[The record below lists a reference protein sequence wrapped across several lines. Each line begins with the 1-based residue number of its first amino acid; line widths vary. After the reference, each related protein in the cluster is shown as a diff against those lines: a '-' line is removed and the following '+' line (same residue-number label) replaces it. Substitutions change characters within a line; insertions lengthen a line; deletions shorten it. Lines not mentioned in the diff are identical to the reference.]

1 MKKPKASEKSS
12 AAGVSAGAGVLE
24 IEVAQSKA
32 QWEQAREALSRE
44 HQLGEG
50 AQAGDRLCQL
60 IREDG
65 KLAAVLVWCASAW
78 HLKDRDEAVGWD
90 PVTRSQRLKLVV
102 SLRRFLVLEETRR
115 PNLASQCLGL
125 GLRSLRPQW
134 QAQFGYEPLLAESFS
149 DPESHAGT
157 VYKATNWTM
166 AGMTKGFSA
175 HRTDY
180 YIRNGR
186 PKKLWL
192 KELHPKAKE
201 WMCARHL
208 PECCRGALS
217 DGGGERSALKVS
229 QLESLRDAFRKVP
242 DPRSPNS
249 RRHPLSAMLTL
260 IALGLLMGARD
271 VRDIWRKVAP
281 LNQNQRRAIA
291 LKVREKQSRHLKMPG
306 YDALNDLLAAID
318 PKAFAGALTGWLQAN
333 AGSLPCSLAI
343 DGKSVGNGR
352 CGMIITLCD
361 HENGRPVAMAPANGK
376 KEDCEVPVSR
386 ALLAGENVNLAG
398 ALVTADPLHNNFE
411 TAKVIVEKG
420 GDYLLGTKENTSKRL
435 QAAEKALS
443 SAPLLS

>member
-1 MKKPKASEKSS
+1 MKKPKASEETSGAVVGK
-12 AAGVSAGAGVLE
+12 GAGVLE
-24 IEVAQSKA
+24 IQVAQTKA

-50 AQAGDRLCQL
+50 AQAGDRLFQL
-60 IREDG
+60 IWEEG

-90 PVTRSQRLKLVV
+90 PVTRSRRLKLVV

-125 GLRSLRPQW
+125 GLRKLCSQW
-134 QAQFGYEPLLAESFS
+134 QIQYGYEPLLAESFS

-180 YIRNGR
+180 YVPNGR

-192 KELHPKAKE
+192 KELHPRAKE
-201 WMCARHL
+201 RMCAPDL
-208 PECCRGALS
+208 PECCQGALT
-217 DGGGERSALKVS
+217 DGGGERSALKVAE
-229 QLESLRDAFRKVP
+229 LRSLRDAFRQVP
-242 DPRSPNS
+242 DPRSPHS
-249 RRHPLSAMLTL
+249 RRHPLPAMLTL

-271 VRDIWRKVAP
+271 VRDIWRKVTP
-281 LNQNQRRAIA
+281 LNQNQRRAIG
-291 LKVREKQSRHLKMPG
+291 LTVRKKQSRRLKMPG

-318 PKAFAGALTGWLQAN
+318 PQAFAKALTGWLQAN
-333 AGSLPCSLAI
+333 AGSLPRSLAI
-343 DGKSVGNGR
+343 DGKSVGNGS

-361 HENGRPVAMAPANGK
+361 HENGRPVAMAPANGT
-376 KEDCEVPVSR
+376 KEDCEVPISR
-386 ALLAGENVNLAG
+386 ALLAGQEVNLAG
-398 ALVTADPLHNNFE
+398 ALVTADPLHNKVE
-411 TAKVIVEKG
+411 TARVIVEKG

-435 QAAEKALS
+435 QAAEAALS
-443 SAPLLS
+443 SAPLLT